1 VGTKD
6 QWTEYQKQFPA
17 VVDQAIREEIIPDRG
32 YLNRVFK
39 RLGQST
45 TLHVDPDGALWMSLP
60 NQESDEK
67 VGISASN
74 IFAAG
79 SDSMFA
85 YQIILARMEYE
96 LKSPKHSRETMISF
110 QYDWNLMTNAHAKS
124 RAFAA
129 AQRHNGA
136 PLSAAASKTNP
147 AAAKTNNSS
156 AVTLATAASA
166 VN

>member
-1 VGTKD
+1 
-6 QWTEYQKQFPA
+6 
-17 VVDQAIREEIIPDRG
+17 
-32 YLNRVFK
+32 
-39 RLGQST
+39 
-45 TLHVDPDGALWMSLP
+45 
-60 NQESDEK
+60 
-67 VGISASN
+67 
-74 IFAAG
+74 
-79 SDSMFA
+79 
-85 YQIILARMEYE
+85 
-96 LKSPKHSRETMISF
+96 MISF